1 MNNNKGDARMNSAKR
16 STGLKFLREESGQ
29 ALPWI
34 SLTMVLMI
42 GMTGFVVDMG
52 RAMVVNNRLQAGTEA
67 AALAGANDLPN
78 NNFSNIANGYG
89 SSANNDNYSSM
100 MPNVVT
106 NAVGYCSNFVT
117 NTLGIDCVQT
127 STGSAKV
134 NALVVTQTV
143 TMPTTF
149 IRLLGIPSI
158 SFSSTATAAWK
169 GAARYPYNV
178 AVVIDTTASMK
189 DSDGGSIAPCS
200 SETRVVCS
208 MYGIEQFL
216 VNLTPCSVNAGCGT
230 LSTGTSD
237 ALGTNFGLSN
247 TNNSG
252 VSGSNGAHYGIYAN
266 SLDEVAL
273 YTFPGFSSTT
283 GPHDDATGKSITV
296 SGYEYVDSSSTTAP
310 SKLYPMAPY
319 YQVVGFSSDFMTQ
332 DGAGSLNSSS
342 ELISAVGTENGNG
355 KLSANGG
362 AGTYYAGVVYRAQY
376 DLAQQY
382 AARLNA
388 GERTSNVMVIL
399 SDGDASHSNA
409 YEEMGGNS
417 TSTED
422 KYTATGGAYGSV
434 LDECQQAINAAQAAS
449 NGTYPST
456 TYNGTAV
463 PKTTIYTVSYGSE
476 SDGCDDA
483 SINSSGTL
491 SGNEGLEP
499 CDTMQQMAS
508 SWVTDPDNQSLDFYS
523 DYSGGGGSGTCVSDS
538 HPTSSIQAIFQ
549 EIAGTLSAS
558 KIIQTASGCSA
569 SNTAACN

>member
-1 MNNNKGDARMNSAKR
+1 MNSVKN
-16 STGLKFLREESGQ
+16 STGQKFLREESGQ

-34 SLTMVLMI
+34 SLMMVMMI

-52 RAMVVNNRLQAGTEA
+52 RAMVINNRLQAGTAA
-67 AALAGANDLPN
+67 AALAGANALPN
-78 NNFSNIANGYG
+78 SDFANIASNY
-89 SSANNDNYSSM
+89 SSSSGNDNYSNVI
-100 MPNVVT
+100 PNVVT
-106 NAVGYCSNFVT
+106 DAVGYCSSFVT
-117 NTLGIDCVQT
+117 NTLGIDCVET
-127 STGSAKV
+127 SSGSAKV

-143 TMPTTF
+143 TVPTSF
-149 IRLLGIPSI
+149 MRLLGIPSI
-158 SFSSTATAAWK
+158 TFSSSATAAWK
-169 GAARYPYNV
+169 GAARNPYNV

-216 VNLTPCSVNAGCGT
+216 VNLTPCSVSAGCGT
-230 LSTGTSD
+230 LSNGTSD
-237 ALGTNFGLSN
+237 DLGTNFGLTTY

-252 VSGSNGAHYGIYAN
+252 VSGSNGAKYGVYGN

-273 YTFPGFSSTT
+273 YTFPGFSSTA
-283 GPHDDATGKSITV
+283 GPNEDATGSTPSV
-296 SGYEYVDSSSTTAP
+296 SGYEYVDTSSTSAP
-310 SKLYPMAPY
+310 SQLYPMAPY
-319 YQVVGFSSDFMTQ
+319 YQVVGFSSDFMTAN
-332 DGAGSLNSSS
+332 GAGSLNSSS
-342 ELISAVGTENGNG
+342 ELVSAVGTENGNG

-362 AGTYYAGVVYRAQY
+362 AGTYYAGVIYRAQY

-382 AARLNA
+382 AARLA
-388 GERTSNVMVIL
+388 TDKQKTSNVMVIL

-422 KYTATGGAYGSV
+422 NYTATGGAYGSV
-434 LDECQQAINAAQAAS
+434 LDECQQAINAAQKAT
-449 NGTYPST
+449 NGTYPSS
-456 TYNGTAV
+456 TYNGTTV
-463 PKTTIYTVSYGSE
+463 PNTTIYTVSYGSE

-491 SGNEGLEP
+491 STNEGLEP

-508 SWVTDPDNQSLDFYS
+508 SYINNPGNPSLDFYS

-558 KIIQTASGCSA
+558 KLIQTSSGCSA
-569 SNTAACN
+569 SNTASCN